1 MWALVSDYIGTLLNV
16 LSVLLFA
23 RLVLKEKSNISKW
36 KLVLLVLFI
45 ALGLQLFCYLN
56 LTTVKTFVFFLI
68 FAFLFKKIYSFDM
81 GKAIILD
88 FFYFIVM
95 ILSDMITSRSLTL
108 ILGEEIFYNSLAGG
122 ILANLMVFVILMFI
136 TLCFRK
142 IIYRFLN
149 VKVKYKMIFLLIIS
163 LLCIISIFYSTFR
176 LGTNSADNV
185 LCFFS
190 IVVIVLVLCYSFM
203 QVYNNNQLTSEYDNL
218 LSFIKK
224 YEVEINNQRMLR
236 HETKNQLL
244 TIKSKI
250 IDKEKNSEIIS
261 YIDEIINDDRKVNH
275 SDYAKLKYLPSN
287 GIKGLFYFKL
297 SLAQDKGIKIGVSI
311 SKIIEN
317 SFLNDLDSFN
327 FNQIGKVLG
336 VYLDNA
342 IEAASESKNKVI
354 GIEAFQDDDKIIFV
368 ISNSYNANQKMIGR
382 TSKGPGRG
390 YGLLLVNNIISNN
403 NKLSSSTEIMDDL
416 YVKKLIIKK

>member
-23 RLVLKEKSNISKW
+23 RLVLKEKSHISKW
-36 KLVLLVLFI
+36 KLILLVLFI

-56 LTTVKTFVFFLI
+56 LTTVKTFVFFISYGFLI
-68 FAFLFKKIYSFDM
+68 RIVYSIDIFKI
-81 GKAIILD
+81 IILD
-88 FFYFIVM
+88 FFYFIVL
-95 ILSDMITSRSLTL
+95 ILSDMISIRGLILIFGETTFYGVIAGHILGNFAVLFPLILLTL
-108 ILGEEIFYNSLAGG
+108 L
-122 ILANLMVFVILMFI
+122 
-136 TLCFRK
+136 FRK
-142 IIYRFLN
+142 FVYKFLN
-149 VKVKYKMIFLLIIS
+149 VEVKYKLIFLLIIS
-163 LLCIISIFYSTFR
+163 LLCIVIIFFATFD
-176 LGTNSADNV
+176 LGTNSADRF

-190 IVVIVLVLCYSFM
+190 IAVIVLVLCYCFT
-203 QVYNNNQLTSEYDNL
+203 QVYKNNQLMLKYDNL
-218 LSFIKK
+218 LLFIKK
-224 YEVEINNQRMLR
+224 YEIEIDNQRILR

-250 IDKEKNSEIIS
+250 IDKEKDSEIIS
-261 YIDEIINDDRKVNH
+261 YIDEILNDDRKVNH

-311 SKIIEN
+311 SKSIEN
-317 SFLNDLDSFN
+317 SFLNNLNSAN

-354 GIEAFQDDDKIIFV
+354 GIEVFQDDDKIIFV
-368 ISNSYNANQKMIGR
+368 ISNSYDADKKIVGR
-382 TSKGPGRG
+382 TSKEPGRG
-390 YGLLLVNNIISNN
+390 YGLLLVNNIVSNN
-403 NKLSSSTEIMDDL
+403 NKLNSSTEIMDDL
-416 YVKKLIIKK
+416 YVKKLVIKK

>member
-23 RLVLKEKSNISKW
+23 RLVLKEKSHISKW

-45 ALGLQLFCYLN
+45 ALGLQLFYYFN
-56 LTTVKTFVFFLI
+56 LTTIKTFVFFLI
-68 FAFLFKKIYSFDM
+68 FAFLFKKVYSLDM

-95 ILSDMITSRSLTL
+95 ILSDMVTVKSLTL
-108 ILGEEIFYNSLAGG
+108 VLGEEAFYNFIAGG
-122 ILANLMVFVILMFI
+122 IFANIMVFVILMLI
-136 TLCFRK
+136 TLCCRK
-142 IIYRFLN
+142 IIYHFLN
-149 VKVKYKMIFLLIIS
+149 VRVKYKMILILIIS
-163 LLCIISIFYSTFR
+163 LLCIIYVFYSTFQ
-176 LGTNSADNV
+176 LGTNSADNL

-190 IVVIVLVLCYSFM
+190 ISVIVMVLCYSFM

-250 IDKEKNSEIIS
+250 IDKEKNSEIIN

-287 GIKGLFYFKL
+287 GIRGLFYFKL
-297 SLAQDKGIKIGVSI
+297 SSAQDKGIKIGVSI
-311 SKIIEN
+311 SKGIEN
-317 SFLNDLDSFN
+317 SFLSDLDSAN

-342 IEAASESKNKVI
+342 IEAASESKNKMI
-354 GIEAFQDDDKIIFV
+354 GIEAFKNDDKIIFV
-368 ISNSYNANQKMIGR
+368 ISNSYNTNQKIIGR
-382 TSKGPGRG
+382 TSKGSGRG
-390 YGLLLVNNIISNN
+390 YGLLLANNIISSND
-403 NKLSSSTEIMDDL
+403 KLSSSTEITDDL
-416 YVKKLIIKK
+416 YVKKLVIKK

>member
-23 RLVLKEKSNISKW
+23 RLVLKEKSHVSKW
-36 KLVLLVLFI
+36 KLILLVLFI

-56 LTTVKTFVFFLI
+56 LMTVKTFVFFLI
-68 FAFLFKKIYSFDM
+68 FAFLFKKVYSLDI
-81 GKAIILD
+81 GKAVILD

-95 ILSDMITSRSLTL
+95 ILSDMVTVRSLTL
-108 ILGEEIFYNSLAGG
+108 LLGEEVFYNIIAGG
-122 ILANLMVFVILMFI
+122 IFASMFVFLSMMLFTIIFGHFI
-136 TLCFRK
+136 NK
-142 IIYRFLN
+142 FLN
-149 VKVKYKMIFLLIIS
+149 IKVRYKLIFILVVSI
-163 LLCIISIFYSTFR
+163 LCIIYIFYSTFQ
-176 LGTNSADNV
+176 LGTNSADKL

-190 IVVIVLVLCYSFM
+190 IAVIVLVLCYSFM
-203 QVYNNNQLTSEYDNL
+203 QAYNNNKLISEYDNL

-224 YEVEINNQRMLR
+224 YEVEIDNQRMLR

-250 IDKEKNSEIIS
+250 IDNEKNSEIIS
-261 YIDEIINDDRKVNH
+261 YIDEIINDDRRVNH

-297 SLAQDKGIKIGVSI
+297 SLAQDKGIKVGVSI
-311 SKIIEN
+311 SKGIEN
-317 SFLNDLDSFN
+317 SFLNDLDSAN

-342 IEAASESKNKVI
+342 IEAAYKSKNKMI
-354 GIEAFQDDDKIIFV
+354 GVEVFQDNNKIIFV
-368 ISNSYNANQKMIGR
+368 ISNSYNANEKMIGR

-390 YGLLLVNNIISNN
+390 YGLLLASNIISSN
-403 NKLSSSTEIMDDL
+403 NKLSSSTEITDDL
-416 YVKKLIIKK
+416 YIKKLVIKK

>member
-1 MWALVSDYIGTLLNV
+1 MWALVSDYIGSLLNV

-23 RLVLKEKSNISKW
+23 RLVLKEKSHVSKC
-36 KLVLLVLFI
+36 KLILLILFI

-56 LTTVKTFVFFLI
+56 LMTVKTFVFFLI
-68 FAFLFKKIYSFDM
+68 FAFLFKKVYSLDM

-95 ILSDMITSRSLTL
+95 ILSDMFYIKIFIT
-108 ILGEEIFYNSLAGG
+108 IFDEDFFYSFLAGG
-122 ILANLMVFVILMFI
+122 LLGGLAIYIPVIII
-136 TLCFRK
+136 TLIFK
-142 IIYRFLN
+142 KVIYNFLN
-149 VKVKYKMIFLLIIS
+149 IKVKYKMMFLLMIS
-163 LLCIISIFYSTFR
+163 ILCVIAIFYSTFQ
-176 LGTNSADNV
+176 LGTNSADKL

-190 IVVIVLVLCYSFM
+190 IAVIVLVLCYSFM
-203 QVYNNNQLTSEYDNL
+203 QAYNNNQLTSEYDNL

-261 YIDEIINDDRKVNH
+261 YIDEIINDDRKINH

-287 GIKGLFYFKL
+287 GIRGLFYFKL
-297 SLAQDKGIKIGVSI
+297 SSAQDNGIKIGVSI
-311 SKIIEN
+311 SKSIEN
-317 SFLNDLDSFN
+317 SFLNNLDSAD

-354 GIEAFQDDDKIIFV
+354 GIEVFQDDDKIIFV
-368 ISNSYNANQKMIGR
+368 ISNSYNVNKKMIGR

-390 YGLLLVNNIISNN
+390 YGLLLVNSIISNN

-416 YVKKLIIKK
+416 YVKKLVIKK